1 MHRIILRH
9 FRQIKIRLNN
19 LKSKKSTLRRYTI
32 LGFGTK
38 SNFKQF
44 KHTFYSIGSK
54 TA

>member
-1 MHRIILRH
+1 M
-9 FRQIKIRLNN
+9 KLNN
-19 LKSKKSTLRRYTI
+19 LKSKKRTLTRYTI

-44 KHTFYSIGSK
+44 KHTFYQIGSK